1 MSAKLS
7 LFVLLTLAS
16 IPVFAGNVVFFLGD
30 GMGISTI
37 TAARIYAGQQL
48 GNPGEEHDLAFDK
61 FDNVA
66 LIKTYNVDAQV
77 SDSAGTITAIMTG
90 QKTRIGV
97 VGVDATVPRDD
108 CSAALD
114 NSLPSIAELAEEKGY
129 FTGVISTARITHATP
144 AGSYAHVPNR
154 NWEDDSTL
162 PIEAAKSGCL
172 DIARQLIEPKY
183 GDGPEVIL
191 GGGRANFMGQKDTDP
206 EYPFKGGKRLNE
218 INLIEQWL
226 AKDTNRRYVWNAEQF
241 REIVQEDVPNLRLM
255 GLFEPSHMQFEA
267 DREKDKGGEPS
278 LVEMTKYALN
288 QAKKSNKPYFLS
300 IEGGRI
306 DHGHHASN
314 AYRAL
319 TDTVVFSDAVEWV
332 VNNVNLEDTLIL
344 VTADHSHTLTIS
356 GYPKRGNPILGLV
369 ETVPPLGSSGTG
381 PHGGIAST
389 DAIGLP
395 YTTLSYANGGGYRKN
410 RPNLSKVDTRE
421 PNYLQLSTVPMM
433 AETHAGED
441 VAAFAIGLNSE
452 KVRGVMEQNELFGVM
467 QDALFLEK

>member
-7 LFVLLTLAS
+7 LFVLLTLAW
-16 IPVFAGNVVFFLGD
+16 IPTFAKNVVFFLGD

-48 GNPGEEHDLAFDK
+48 GKQGEEHDLAFDK

-97 VGVDATVPRDD
+97 VGVDATVDRDD
-108 CSAALD
+108 CAAALT
-114 NSLPSIAELAEEKGY
+114 NSLPSIAELAEEEGY

-154 NWEDDSTL
+154 NWEDDATL
-162 PIEAAKSGCL
+162 PQEAARSGCL

-183 GDGPEVIL
+183 GDGPEVVL

-226 AKDTNRRYVWNAEQF
+226 AKDTNRRYVWNAAQF
-241 REIVQEDVPNLRLM
+241 REIVREGVPNLKLM

-267 DREKDKGGEPS
+267 DRANDNGGEPS
-278 LVEMTKYALN
+278 LLEMTQYALDR
-288 QAKKSNKPYFLS
+288 AKKSDRPYFLS
-300 IEGGRI
+300 IEAGRI
-306 DHGHHASN
+306 DHGHHAGN

-319 TDTVVFSDAVEWV
+319 EDTVALSDAVQWV
-332 VNNVNLEDTLIL
+332 VDNVDLADTLIL

-356 GYPKRGNPILGLV
+356 GYPKRGNPILGIV
-369 ETVPPLGSSGTG
+369 EAVPGVPTKDATG
-381 PHGGIAST
+381 LA
-389 DAIGLP
+389 
-395 YTTLSYANGGGYRKN
+395 YTTLSYANGPGYRRN
-410 RPNLSKVDTRE
+410 RPDLSKVNTQDSD
-421 PNYLQLSTVPMM
+421 YLQLVTVPMM

-467 QDALFLEK
+467 QGALFPKN

>member
-1 MSAKLS
+1 MDVR
-7 LFVLLTLAS
+7 VLLLTVLTLAWT
-16 IPVFAGNVVFFLGD
+16 PAFAGNVVFFLGD

-48 GNPGEEHDLAFDK
+48 GKPGEEHDLAFDK

-97 VGVDATVPRDD
+97 VGVDATVDRDD
-108 CSAALD
+108 CTAALE
-114 NSLPSIAELAEEKGY
+114 NSLPSIAELAEQEGY

-154 NWEDDSTL
+154 NWEDDATL
-162 PIEAAKSGCL
+162 PKEAAESGCV

-206 EYPFKGGKRLNE
+206 EYPFKGGKRLFE
-218 INLIEQWL
+218 TNLIEQWL
-226 AKDTNRRYVWNAEQF
+226 AKDKKRRYVWNAAQF
-241 REIVQEDVPNLRLM
+241 REIVREDVSDLRIM

-267 DREKDKGGEPS
+267 DRANDKGGEPS
-278 LVEMTKYALN
+278 LLEMTQYALD
-288 QAKKSNKPYFLS
+288 QAKKSDRPYFLS
-300 IEGGRI
+300 IEAGRI
-306 DHGHHASN
+306 DHGHHAGN

-319 TDTVVFSDAVEWV
+319 EDTVALSDAVQWV
-332 VNNVNLEDTLIL
+332 VDNVDLADTLIL

-356 GYPKRGNPILGLV
+356 GYPKRGNPILGIV
-369 ETVPPLGSSGTG
+369 EAVPGVPTK
-381 PHGGIAST
+381 
-389 DAIGLP
+389 DATGLP
-395 YTTLSYANGGGYRKN
+395 YTTLSYANGPGYRRN
-410 RPNLSKVDTRE
+410 RPDLSKVNTEDSD
-421 PNYLQLSTVPMM
+421 YLQLVTVPMM

-441 VAAFAIGLNSE
+441 VAAFAVGLNSE

-467 QDALFLEK
+467 QGALFPKK